1 MRGSE
6 KPSSIAFNG
15 CRWSRFLI
23 VFFCSFIK
31 FLFFFLLILSLSLN
45 QSVSF
50 CWPKSLQP
58 ISHFQLP
65 MADLK
70 FSFAETFL
78 CSAFAACF
86 AEVFTIYWCKFIM
99 CSFYFFF
106 FCLIIL
112 MIFLLIAGLLD
123 KCWLFCIQ
131 LDVISAFLCFYLK
144 LIAFF
149 YAWILQLLNLL
160 MVFHFISFRFVLSL
174 ALAPCLRVMLRFFNE
189 S

>member
-1 MRGSE
+1 MFSAKNWMKNKKDDEREWKTQFHSLQWLPL
-6 KPSSIAFNG
+6 KSFFN
-15 CRWSRFLI
+15 CFLLLFYQI
-23 VFFCSFIK
+23 P
-31 FLFFFLLILSLSLN
+31 FFFLLILSLSLN

-99 CSFYFFF
+99 CSFYFFLLFDNSDDFLVDCWFIGQMLTFLYSIRRYICF
-106 FCLIIL
+106 FV
-112 MIFLLIAGLLD
+112 FLFETH
-123 KCWLFCIQ
+123 CF
-131 LDVISAFLCFYLK
+131 FLR
-144 LIAFF
+144 
-149 YAWILQLLNLL
+149 LNFT
-160 MVFHFISFRFVLSL
+160 V
-174 ALAPCLRVMLRFFNE
+174 A
-189 S
+189 